1 MLVAVVLLGAIAYEA
16 HKTNSQSR
24 YVMATSPWELFDTQS
39 EKYKSKVLGSDSA
52 FKVSIEAGTTFG
64 WEKYTGRNGLNIG
77 IDHFGES
84 APGSNLSECFGFTPE
99 KVANQIK
106 KAFS

>member
-1 MLVAVVLLGAIAYEA
+1 MG
-16 HKTNSQSR
+16 
-24 YVMATSPWELFDTQS
+24 P
-39 EKYKSKVLGSDSA
+39 DSV
-52 FKVSIEAGTTFG
+52 FKVSIEAGSTFG

-84 APGSNLSECFGFTPE
+84 APGSNLSEYFGFTPE

-106 KAFS
+106 KSYFIVDKYKI